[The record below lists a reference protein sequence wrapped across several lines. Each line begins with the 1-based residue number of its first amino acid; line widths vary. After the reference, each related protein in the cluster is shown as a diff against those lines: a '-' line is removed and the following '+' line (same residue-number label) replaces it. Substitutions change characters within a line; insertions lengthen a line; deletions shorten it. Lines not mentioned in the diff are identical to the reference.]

1 MSKETTKLKLSTYD
15 ALFGEEEYK
24 ELGEKE
30 SEVVELP
37 LEKLHVFKGH
47 PFRVKDD
54 EDMYELADSIDKQG
68 VLYPALIRPD
78 EAGEYEIIAGH
89 RRKRGSELAG
99 KSTMPCIILNITHS
113 EAVKI
118 MVSTNI
124 QRPYI
129 SISEKAFAFRLEME
143 NAKNEKEG
151 GRTDSWLAEKAGL
164 GRSTIQR
171 YIRLTYLNRELLDLV
186 DIGNIGKTTGETL
199 SHLNDIDKD
208 DLYNFLKIHGIR
220 KVGGEQA
227 VVLKECSQS
236 NKWSS
241 DIIENVFTVSKDKG
255 TKVTLGTKA
264 LQKYFPANYDQEKI
278 EAVIFDLLERWS
290 LENK

>member
-37 LEKLHVFKGH
+37 LEKLHAPKDH
-47 PFRVKDD
+47 PYLVKDD
-54 EDMYELADSIDKQG
+54 ESMYELAASIATEG
-68 VLYPALIRPD
+68 VLYPALVRPD
-78 EAGEYEIIAGH
+78 EAGDYEVIAGN
-89 RRKRGSELAG
+89 RRRRGSELAG
-99 KSTMPCIILNITHS
+99 KTTMPCIILYITHY

-118 MVSTNI
+118 MVATNI
-124 QRPYI
+124 YRPHI
-129 SISEKAFAFRLEME
+129 SMSEKAFAFRLEME
-143 NAKNEKEG
+143 CAKNEKES

-186 DIGNIGKTTGETL
+186 DIGNIGITTGEAL
-199 SHLNDIDKD
+199 SYLKD
-208 DLYNFLKIHGIR
+208 YEQDELYNFMKIHGIR

-241 DIIENVFTVSKDKG
+241 DIIENVFTVSKDKS

-278 EAVIFDLLERWS
+278 EAVIFDLLERWYR
-290 LENK
+290 ENQ